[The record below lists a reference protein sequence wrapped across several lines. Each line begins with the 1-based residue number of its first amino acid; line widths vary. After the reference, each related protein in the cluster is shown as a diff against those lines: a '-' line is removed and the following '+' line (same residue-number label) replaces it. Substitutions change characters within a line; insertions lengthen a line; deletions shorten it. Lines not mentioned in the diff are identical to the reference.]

1 MKNTTR
7 ALFAAILSGY
17 LIVTSSV
24 IAGSDAQATIVEI
37 RSDKEDV
44 TTVKVESNGIEQLIE
59 LSPEELA
66 DDALLE
72 SMLSG
77 LDEKTRNTVM
87 QALQGTRHM
96 VDGSMDLSHFSKM
109 GKGAQ
114 HKVVVI
120 NGGDGKVK
128 HTSEN
133 VEVLLDFVSDQAAS
147 DEQKVHKMV
156 RKHVIIDGTEGSDT
170 TVLRGHSD
178 VIARMI
184 NKGEF
189 SQEELDTI
197 QAALDSK
204 R

>member
-1 MKNTTR
+1 MKNTTK

-37 RSDKEDV
+37 RSDKENV
-44 TTVKVESNGIEQLIE
+44 TTVKVDSNGIEEMIE
-59 LSPEELA
+59 LTPEELA

-72 SMLSG
+72 SMLGG

-96 VDGSMDLSHFSKM
+96 VDGSMDLSHFSEM
-109 GKGAQ
+109 GKGAK
-114 HKVVVI
+114 HKMVVI
-120 NGGDGKVK
+120 NGGDGEVK
-128 HTSEN
+128 HTTDD
-133 VEVLLDFVSDQAAS
+133 VEVLLDFVSDQTSS
-147 DEQKVHKMV
+147 DEEKVHKVV
-156 RKHVIIDGTEGSDT
+156 RKHVIIDGAVSADT
-170 TVLRGHSD
+170 KVLRGHSD